1 MHTSHARLEVKSGEG
16 ECDAVVVWRSDDVNT
31 LQSVGV
37 VAGEVEGLYHTSQ

>member
-1 MHTSHARLEVKSGEG
+1 MHTSHARFEVKSGEG

-37 VAGEVEGLYHTSQ
+37 VAGKVGGLYDASQ